1 MSGDYVIVAVPWLI
15 FAVGLAAIAWRL
27 AASRARGRSQPG
39 AAGQDRPG
47 QPGPADPPPPTASS
61 GAPPGARSV

>member
-27 AASRARGRSQPG
+27 AASRARGRGQPG
-39 AAGQDRPG
+39 APGQDRPG
-47 QPGPADPPPPTASS
+47 QPGPADTPPPASR